1 MPKIT
6 NEDIIKEKL
15 DYIGLDLENIPEF
28 IKKPINIEYRPLKA
42 YEENGYKVYRYIPI
56 SKIQIL
62 LTPANRMNTIKE
74 KYSKASNL
82 VSYVVPEKEE
92 DILRHTT
99 FLKMLK
105 EVKIEEIE
113 EVQEEQ
119 KKLSKQMPFK
129 VKFEENYLWQ
139 IYYSDLQDIYFML
152 VPTNDLEYATFF
164 YLLKKQI
171 EYSKTKKDEMIFV
184 PICYENYSNKYL
196 KNLEISDIEK
206 YLWFFTK
213 NWPNIYEVSDKKENL
228 SIQIIG
234 ETFVYKG
241 ISSTYKI
248 KLESKEDAVKF
259 YKLLKAL
266 FILSTELP
274 HYYNF
279 IVKIDRYGC
288 LEFRYN
294 SKKITYDNMLLM
306 LNKEYDKAK
315 DEIIKL
321 ENDKV
326 QMEEEL
332 EKLKIISKSK
342 DEEYLSKERQI
353 ATYLECRKTF
363 FGRVKYFFKAK
374 KMKKN
379 IKEEKNEK
387 EQKNIEIKKET
398 PKIDFIKKE
407 YYTIEDII
415 KIYKELDELKG
426 KVKNLTLDTNALKN
440 KIESMETKINNANL
454 YIQEIDKHEKSIFE
468 FWKFANKDEKLM
480 LNQAT
485 DESTTS
491 NKKIQKVY
499 NYEEDLEEIGT
510 LVDKQQRSIYTK
522 QDLDSIFIA
531 TTEILKDLNN
541 IDDADVLKKSLEKL
555 EDELQTKRILFDT
568 DKPDIFGDIQEDST
582 KIKILGNKKHREN
595 LRDKLK
601 ILDINSNTTL
611 EEYKDKLIQ
620 ILDNINNSLD
630 KCKGLPI
637 IPIYIASSDENNLQ
651 GLKTFDI
658 NPEKAIEEYEDNS
671 QIDLYKINIDE
682 NTKVIYFSNSIYYNN
697 YNKTLPLGMNVETKG
712 LINLDN
718 YELKQVCKDDFRI
731 NIEVDEFKFSTKKI
745 NLYEYDLT
753 EKTK

>member
-1 MPKIT
+1 M
-6 NEDIIKEKL
+6 
-15 DYIGLDLENIPEF
+15 
-28 IKKPINIEYRPLKA
+28 
-42 YEENGYKVYRYIPI
+42 
-56 SKIQIL
+56 
-62 LTPANRMNTIKE
+62 
-74 KYSKASNL
+74 
-82 VSYVVPEKEE
+82 
-92 DILRHTT
+92 
-99 FLKMLK
+99 
-105 EVKIEEIE
+105 
-113 EVQEEQ
+113 
-119 KKLSKQMPFK
+119 
-129 VKFEENYLWQ
+129 
-139 IYYSDLQDIYFML
+139 
-152 VPTNDLEYATFF
+152 
-164 YLLKKQI
+164 
-171 EYSKTKKDEMIFV
+171 
-184 PICYENYSNKYL
+184 
-196 KNLEISDIEK
+196 
-206 YLWFFTK
+206 
-213 NWPNIYEVSDKKENL
+213 
-228 SIQIIG
+228 
-234 ETFVYKG
+234 
-241 ISSTYKI
+241 
-248 KLESKEDAVKF
+248 
-259 YKLLKAL
+259 
-266 FILSTELP
+266 
-274 HYYNF
+274 
-279 IVKIDRYGC
+279 
-288 LEFRYN
+288 
-294 SKKITYDNMLLM
+294 
-306 LNKEYDKAK
+306 
-315 DEIIKL
+315 
-321 ENDKV
+321 
-326 QMEEEL
+326 
-332 EKLKIISKSK
+332 
-342 DEEYLSKERQI
+342 
-353 ATYLECRKTF
+353 
-363 FGRVKYFFKAK
+363 
-374 KMKKN
+374 
-379 IKEEKNEK
+379 
-387 EQKNIEIKKET
+387 
-398 PKIDFIKKE
+398 
-407 YYTIEDII
+407 
-415 KIYKELDELKG
+415 
-426 KVKNLTLDTNALKN
+426 TLDTNALKN

-485 DESTTS
+485 DETTTS